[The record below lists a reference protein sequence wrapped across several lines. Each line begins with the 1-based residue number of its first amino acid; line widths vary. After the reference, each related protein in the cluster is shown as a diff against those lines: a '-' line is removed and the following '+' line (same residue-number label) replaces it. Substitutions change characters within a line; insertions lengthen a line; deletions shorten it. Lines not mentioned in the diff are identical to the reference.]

1 MCVCVRV
8 CGFCYTNVR
17 VCHVVMWPKNFMF
30 SCRGVHSDCD
40 VNAIRLE
47 DDLSKFIKPVL
58 RFTRTFSL
66 LY

>member
-1 MCVCVRV
+1 
-8 CGFCYTNVR
+8 
-17 VCHVVMWPKNFMF
+17 MWPKNFVF

-40 VNAIRLE
+40 VNAICLE